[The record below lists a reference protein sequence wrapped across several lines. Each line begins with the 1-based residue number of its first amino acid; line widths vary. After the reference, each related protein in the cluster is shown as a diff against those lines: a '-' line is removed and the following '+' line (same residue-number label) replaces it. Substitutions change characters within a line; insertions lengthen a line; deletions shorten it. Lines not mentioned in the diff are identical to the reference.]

1 MATTKTIQPTGETIT
16 IPAMADQPD
25 MSVVATD
32 LGNIT
37 DAVNAQNQA
46 LSKVDTAHNFG
57 QYTSLDT
64 FKNDLLTF
72 MRNVASFKT
81 VAIQFVFTQTVA
93 PFMAWSTFSGY
104 AHCIQN
110 GSTSLYFSCDVA
122 SNNGEDISI
131 GYSNGT
137 WNINKLV
144 TGIDAAL
151 TITRVENAYCG
162 EEQINRLFAVRR
174 GNVLFLN
181 GNLACLQNTTPM
193 NDYVTIATISGWS
206 AISDVHLTVSSQ
218 NDATKHIV
226 VHIVNNGTIR
236 IYSSA
241 GTIGSFYR
249 FNVCVPTNA

>member
-64 FKNDLLTF
+64 FKSDLLTF
-72 MRNVASFKT
+72 MQNVASFKT
-81 VAIQFVFTQTVA
+81 VAIQFVFTQTVE
-93 PFMAWSTFSGY
+93 PFVAWSTFSGY

-110 GSTSLYFSCDVA
+110 GSTSLYFSCDVT

-137 WNINKLV
+137 WNIKKLADKV
-144 TGIDAAL
+144 TTGTMVIACNAGKTQVSYANLPSGKPDSQSKFLQSLYQCVNHGSVAEMTTCCIDGVDLIIQTATA
-151 TITRVENAYCG
+151 
-162 EEQINRLFAVRR
+162 
-174 GNVLFLN
+174 
-181 GNLACLQNTTPM
+181 QN
-193 NDYVTIATISGWS
+193 VTIRWFYF
-206 AISDVHLTVSSQ
+206 
-218 NDATKHIV
+218 
-226 VHIVNNGTIR
+226 GTI
-236 IYSSA
+236 
-241 GTIGSFYR
+241 
-249 FNVCVPTNA
+249 